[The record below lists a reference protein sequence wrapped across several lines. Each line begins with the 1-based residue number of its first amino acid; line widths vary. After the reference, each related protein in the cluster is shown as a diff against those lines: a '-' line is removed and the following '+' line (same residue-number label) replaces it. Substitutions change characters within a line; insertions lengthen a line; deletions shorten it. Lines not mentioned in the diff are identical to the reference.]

1 MDFGLRDTPPLLGGA
16 SGEHRARGLAARR
29 RPAVCCIT
37 AVGSHRVHVDT
48 TFVQSAKLAV
58 VAATG
63 LSKDALHVHVGLLVY
78 LAVAVITR
86 RPMRSV
92 IPWLAV
98 LLVALTGEIID
109 LRNEL
114 AVVGHWR
121 WSASVHDLVNTMLW
135 PTVLFVGLR
144 FSRGLAGPR
153 T

>member
-1 MDFGLRDTPPLLGGA
+1 M
-16 SGEHRARGLAARR
+16 
-29 RPAVCCIT
+29 
-37 AVGSHRVHVDT
+37 DT